1 MARLLR
7 GAKRGIERVVRYAV
21 AHDWTVER
29 TRGGHVKLS
38 KPGCAPVFT
47 SFTPSDGKRSALNAI
62 AQLRRAQRRSDTQ
75 GGVR

>member
-1 MARLLR
+1 MARPLR

-38 KPGCAPVFT
+38 KPGCSPVFT
-47 SFTPSDGKRSALNAI
+47 SFTPSDGKRSAANAI
-62 AQLRRAQRRSDTQ
+62 AQLRRAQRRLEPQ
-75 GGVR
+75 GGPQ